1 MKWRL
6 MLAFAGLIAMVL
18 LAQGVPLASYLRG
31 VESERLLSE
40 LQSNAF
46 LLAGAAEDVLSG
58 EISGSVI
65 DLHSTLMAYAANE
78 GGYVVVVN
86 ADGVLVE
93 STDETDEI
101 GRQFANSNRPEF
113 AIALAGEPNSGSRS
127 SVDAGGDIVYVAVPV
142 RSGPDVVGA
151 VRITFPADVIDQRA
165 NEKVRG
171 LVLVGLIS
179 MLAAALAAIVI
190 ANTISSPLRR
200 LRRST
205 EHLAAGDFTQR
216 AAEDEG
222 PPEVR
227 SLARSFNT
235 MTQRIATL
243 VSTQRA
249 FVGDASHQ
257 LRTPLTALRLQLE
270 RAASMMDKDPT
281 GARERLEAASE
292 ETERLQRLV
301 EGLLMIA
308 RSDGSRPDL
317 ERVDVS
323 ALVRERADVWG
334 PFAEERGIKLD
345 IACPDGLT
353 AMAVPNALEQIID
366 NYLDNAM
373 SVASAGD
380 TIGVSASRRHD
391 VLNSQLISV
400 YVTDEGPGMAPEH
413 LARAFDR
420 FWRAPNAAHGGS
432 GIGLAVAH
440 HLADLSGGSV
450 ELRNRTDRS
459 GLIAS
464 VELSAAD

>member
-6 MLAFAGLIAMVL
+6 MVAFAGLIAMVL
-18 LAQGVPLASYLRG
+18 LAQDVPLASYLRR
-31 VESERLLSE
+31 VESERLLADLRSD
-40 LQSNAF
+40 AF
-46 LLAGAAEDVLSG
+46 LLAGAAEDVLSR
-58 EISGSVI
+58 ETAGSAI
-65 DLHSTLMAYAANE
+65 DLHATVMQYAADE
-78 GGYVVVVN
+78 GAYVVVVDAN
-86 ADGVLVE
+86 GVLVE
-93 STDETDEI
+93 SSDETDQI
-101 GRQFANSNRPEF
+101 GTQFANSNRPELN
-113 AIALAGEPNSGSRS
+113 IALVSGEPSSGSRS
-127 SVDAGGDIVYVAVPV
+127 STDAGGDIVYVAVPV
-142 RSGPDVVGA
+142 RSGTDVVGA

-171 LVLVGLIS
+171 LVLVGVIS

-216 AAEDEG
+216 AIENEG

-235 MTQRIATL
+235 MTERIATL
-243 VSTQRA
+243 VGTQRA

-270 RAASMMDKDPT
+270 RAASMVDTDPAA
-281 GARERLEAASE
+281 ARERLEAASE

-308 RSDGSRPDL
+308 RSDGSRPEL

-334 PFAEERGIKLD
+334 PFADERGVHFAIECT
-345 IACPDGLT
+345 AGLT
-353 AMAVPNALEQIID
+353 AMNVPGGLEQIVD
-366 NYLDNAM
+366 NYIDNAM
-373 SVASAGD
+373 NVAAAGD
-380 TIGVSASRRHD
+380 TVTLSATPRPHSVSVR
-391 VLNSQLISV
+391 VI
-400 YVTDEGPGMAPEH
+400 DEGSGMPPEH
-413 LARAFDR
+413 LAHAFDR
-420 FWRAPNAAHGGS
+420 FWRAPDAPHGGS

-440 HLADLSGGSV
+440 HLAHLSGGSV
-450 ELRNRTDRS
+450 ELQNRSDRR

-464 VELSAAD
+464 VELPVGD

>member
-6 MLAFAGLIAMVL
+6 MIAFAGLIAMVL
-18 LAQGVPLASYLRG
+18 IAQDVPLAGYLRG
-31 VESERLLSE
+31 VESERLLAD
-40 LQSNAF
+40 LQSHAF

-58 EISGSVI
+58 EDSGNAA
-65 DLHSTLMAYAANE
+65 DLRSTVQVYAARE
-78 GGYVVVVN
+78 GAYVVVVDVN
-86 ADGVLVE
+86 GLLVE
-93 STDETDEI
+93 SSDADDVI
-101 GRQFANSNRPEF
+101 GQQFANPNRPEF
-113 AIALAGEPNSGSRS
+113 KLALDGEPNSGDRS

-165 NEKVRG
+165 DEKVRG
-171 LVLVGLIS
+171 LFVVGVIS
-179 MLAAALAAIVI
+179 MIAAAFAAILI

-200 LRRST
+200 LQRST

-216 AAEDEG
+216 AVDNEG
-222 PPEVR
+222 PREVR

-243 VSTQRA
+243 VGTQRA

-270 RAASMMDKDPT
+270 RAAAMVNTDPD

-308 RSDGSRPDL
+308 RSDGSRPKL

-323 ALVRERADVWG
+323 ALVGERAEVWG
-334 PFAEERGIKLD
+334 PFADERNIRL
-345 IACPDGLT
+345 AVECTAGLS
-353 AMAVPNALEQIID
+353 AMAVPDALEQIID
-366 NYLDNAM
+366 NYIDNAM
-373 SVASAGD
+373 NFASAGD
-380 TIGVSASRRHD
+380 TITLSATPHPHSVSVR
-391 VLNSQLISV
+391 VV
-400 YVTDEGPGMAPEH
+400 DEGPGMAPEH

-420 FWRAPNAAHGGS
+420 FWRAPDAAHGGS

-440 HLADLSGGSV
+440 HLAELSGGSV
-450 ELRNRTDRS
+450 GLHNRADRS
-459 GLIAS
+459 GLIAT
-464 VELSAAD
+464 VELPSTA

>member
-6 MLAFAGLIAMVL
+6 MIAFAGLIAMVL
-18 LAQGVPLASYLRG
+18 LAQDVPLATYLRR
-31 VESERLLSE
+31 VESERLLADLRSD
-40 LQSNAF
+40 AF

-58 EISGSVI
+58 EATGSAI
-65 DLHSTLMAYAANE
+65 DLHATVVAYAETE
-78 GGYVVVVN
+78 GGYVVVVDAN
-86 ADGVLVE
+86 GVLVE
-93 STDETDEI
+93 SSDATDVI
-101 GRQFANSNRPEF
+101 GTQFANSNRPEF
-113 AIALAGEPNSGSRS
+113 NTALVSGQPNSGSRS
-127 SVDAGGDIVYVAVPV
+127 SVDAGGDIVYVVVPV
-142 RSGPDVVGA
+142 RSGLDVVGA
-151 VRITFPADVIDQRA
+151 IRITFPAAVIDQRA

-216 AAEDEG
+216 AIDNEG

-235 MTQRIATL
+235 MTERIATL
-243 VSTQRA
+243 VGTQRA

-270 RAASMMDKDPT
+270 RAAAMVDDDPA
-281 GARERLEAASE
+281 GARARLEAASE

-308 RSDGSRPDL
+308 RSDGSRPEL

-323 ALVRERADVWG
+323 ALVRERAEVWG
-334 PFAEERGIKLD
+334 PFADERGVQLT
-345 IACPDGLT
+345 IACPGGLA

-366 NYLDNAM
+366 NYVDNAM
-373 SVASAGD
+373 NAVSAGG
-380 TIGVSASRRHD
+380 TITLSASRRND
-391 VLNSQLISV
+391 SV
-400 YVTDEGPGMAPEH
+400 SVHVADEGPGMPPEH
-413 LARAFDR
+413 LAHAFDR
-420 FWRAPNAAHGGS
+420 FWRAPNAPHGGS

-450 ELRNRTDRS
+450 ELRNRTDRT

-464 VELSAAD
+464 VELPAVN